1 MRILN
6 AILCVMML
14 LFIFV
19 QFNDSDGSKW
29 ALYYSVPAIW
39 TALAA
44 LRLKKLGS
52 PIVVPLL
59 GVSILAALALVAVY
73 WPRTPGFWKQDVWWE
88 TETAR
93 EGMGIMIATI
103 VLLIATVTI
112 IRSRKTQTQLTG
124 ETDV

>member
-19 QFNDSDGSKW
+19 QFNDPDGPKW

-39 TALAA
+39 AGLAA
-44 LRLKKLGS
+44 LWLKKLGGQ
-52 PIVVPLL
+52 IVVPLL
-59 GVSILAALALVAVY
+59 GASLLAAFALVVVY
-73 WPRTPGFWKQDVWWE
+73 FPRTPGFWKQDVWWE

-103 VLLIATVTI
+103 VLLIAAVTI
-112 IRSRKTQTQLTG
+112 LRSRKKLT
-124 ETDV
+124 